1 MISPYI
7 SIIGFGEVERMSLA
21 NIIAD
26 GIEDAKTRHCLMAQ
40 TASFVVIPMGSSPP
54 LRMRRCLEAASDLT
68 RSETGS

>member
-26 GIEDAKTRHCLMAQ
+26 GIEDAKTRALSDGADCVVRGYSNGFFT
-40 TASFVVIPMGSSPP
+40 TASRAP
-54 LRMRRCLEAASDLT
+54 LSK
-68 RSETGS
+68 SG

>member
-26 GIEDAKTRHCLMAQ
+26 GIKDAKTRALSDAADCVVRGYSNGFFT
-40 TASFVVIPMGSSPP
+40 TASRAP
-54 LRMRRCLEAASDLT
+54 LSK
-68 RSETGS
+68 SG